1 MFCNVFRCPVGAMA
15 EVDGVLDPAELVS
28 PGEETAA
35 VGPLAVVEALPAAE
49 AAAGPLAEGKLEHDE
64 SGAPLPTI
72 ALLPEVSHRCSC
84 MYRTV

>member
-1 MFCNVFRCPVGAMA
+1 MA
-15 EVDGVLDPAELVS
+15 EVDGVLDPADLVS

-35 VGPLAVVEALPAAE
+35 VGPLAVVEALPAE
-49 AAAGPLAEGKLEHDE
+49 AAAGPLAEGKLEDE
-64 SGAPLPTI
+64 DSGATIPTI

>member
-35 VGPLAVVEALPAAE
+35 VGPLAVVEAALPAA
-49 AAAGPLAEGKLEHDE
+49 AVAGPLAEGKLQDGG
-64 SGAPLPTI
+64 SVAPLPTI
-72 ALLPEVSHRCSC
+72 ALLPEVSHRIL
-84 MYRTV
+84 